1 MVKIIMHGCNG
12 HMGQV
17 ITGLVKEDANAE
29 IIAGIDMN
37 DNGQNDYPV
46 FKSLAE
52 CDVPADVV
60 VDFSSYKAADA
71 LLDACKEKKLPL
83 VLCTTG
89 LTEDQLKKAYRKLA
103 KENHPDLHPGDKEC
117 EARFKEINEA
127 YEVLSDADKRA
138 KYDRFGHAAFDP
150 S

>member
-60 VDFSSYKAADA
+60 VDFSPTRQPTHCSMPAR
-71 LLDACKEKKLPL
+71 EKTSTR
-83 VLCTTG
+83 LCTTRPHA
-89 LTEDQLKKAYRKLA
+89 DQLKKCRDQQTKS
-103 KENHPDLHPGDKEC
+103 
-117 EARFKEINEA
+117 RFSALTI
-127 YEVLSDADKRA
+127 LSLGREYADETGTGSCKSACRS
-138 KYDRFGHAAFDP
+138 RL
-150 S
+150 

>member
-83 VLCTTG
+83 VLCTT
-89 LTEDQLKKAYRKLA
+89 KKCRRPA
-103 KENHPDLHPGDKEC
+103 KKS
-117 EARFKEINEA
+117 RFSALQICPL
-127 YEVLSDADKRA
+127 V
-138 KYDRFGHAAFDP
+138 
-150 S
+150 

>member
-52 CDVPADVV
+52 CGA
-60 VDFSSYKAADA
+60 
-71 LLDACKEKKLPL
+71 
-83 VLCTTG
+83 G
-89 LTEDQLKKAYRKLA
+89 
-103 KENHPDLHPGDKEC
+103 ENNGYYC
-117 EARFKEINEA
+117 NQQQ
-127 YEVLSDADKRA
+127 
-138 KYDRFGHAAFDP
+138 
-150 S
+150 

>member
-71 LLDACKEKKLPL
+71 LLDACKEKKTSTRPLHHRPHRGSAQKKCRRPAKKSRFSALQICPL
-83 VLCTTG
+83 V
-89 LTEDQLKKAYRKLA
+89 
-103 KENHPDLHPGDKEC
+103 
-117 EARFKEINEA
+117 
-127 YEVLSDADKRA
+127 
-138 KYDRFGHAAFDP
+138 
-150 S
+150 

>member
-46 FKSLAE
+46 FKLSLIHISE
-52 CDVPADVV
+52 PTRP
-60 VDFSSYKAADA
+60 Y
-71 LLDACKEKKLPL
+71 
-83 VLCTTG
+83 
-89 LTEDQLKKAYRKLA
+89 
-103 KENHPDLHPGDKEC
+103 
-117 EARFKEINEA
+117 
-127 YEVLSDADKRA
+127 
-138 KYDRFGHAAFDP
+138 
-150 S
+150 

>member
-60 VDFSSYKAADA
+60 VDFHSSSAPQASPRISSKKCRRPAKKSRFSA
-71 LLDACKEKKLPL
+71 LQICPL
-83 VLCTTG
+83 V
-89 LTEDQLKKAYRKLA
+89 
-103 KENHPDLHPGDKEC
+103 
-117 EARFKEINEA
+117 
-127 YEVLSDADKRA
+127 
-138 KYDRFGHAAFDP
+138 
-150 S
+150 

>member
-60 VDFSSYKAADA
+60 VDFSSRRKNFHSSSAPQASPRISSKKCRRPAKKSRFSA
-71 LLDACKEKKLPL
+71 LQICPL
-83 VLCTTG
+83 V
-89 LTEDQLKKAYRKLA
+89 
-103 KENHPDLHPGDKEC
+103 
-117 EARFKEINEA
+117 
-127 YEVLSDADKRA
+127 
-138 KYDRFGHAAFDP
+138 
-150 S
+150 

>member
-60 VDFSSYKAADA
+60 VDFSPTRQPTHCSMPAR
-71 LLDACKEKKLPL
+71 EKLPL

-89 LTEDQLKKAYRKLA
+89 LTEISSKKCRRPA
-103 KENHPDLHPGDKEC
+103 KKS
-117 EARFKEINEA
+117 RFSALQICPL
-127 YEVLSDADKRA
+127 V
-138 KYDRFGHAAFDP
+138 
-150 S
+150 

>member
-71 LLDACKEKKLPL
+71 LLDACKEKNFHSSSAPQASPRISSKSAGDQQRNPGSPL
-83 VLCTTG
+83 CKYVPWCEYADEIGTG
-89 LTEDQLKKAYRKLA
+89 SCKSACRSRL
-103 KENHPDLHPGDKEC
+103 
-117 EARFKEINEA
+117 
-127 YEVLSDADKRA
+127 
-138 KYDRFGHAAFDP
+138 
-150 S
+150 

>member
-46 FKSLAE
+46 FK
-52 CDVPADVV
+52 
-60 VDFSSYKAADA
+60 K
-71 LLDACKEKKLPL
+71 
-83 VLCTTG
+83 
-89 LTEDQLKKAYRKLA
+89 
-103 KENHPDLHPGDKEC
+103 PGRMRC
-117 EARFKEINEA
+117 SGRR
-127 YEVLSDADKRA
+127 SR
-138 KYDRFGHAAFDP
+138 
-150 S
+150 

>member
-1 MVKIIMHGCNG
+1 
-12 HMGQV
+12 
-17 ITGLVKEDANAE
+17 
-29 IIAGIDMN
+29 MN
-37 DNGQNDYPV
+37 DNYQNDYPV

-89 LTEDQLKKAYRKLA
+89 LTEDQLKKCRRPA
-103 KENHPDLHPGDKEC
+103 KKS
-117 EARFKEINEA
+117 RFSALQICPL
-127 YEVLSDADKRA
+127 V
-138 KYDRFGHAAFDP
+138 
-150 S
+150 

>member
-83 VLCTTG
+83 VSAP
-89 LTEDQLKKAYRKLA
+89 QASPRISSKKCRRPA
-103 KENHPDLHPGDKEC
+103 KKS
-117 EARFKEINEA
+117 RFSALQICPL
-127 YEVLSDADKRA
+127 V
-138 KYDRFGHAAFDP
+138 
-150 S
+150 

>member
-60 VDFSSYKAADA
+60 VDFSFLQGSRRTVRCLQGEKTSTRPLHHRPHRGSAQKSAGDQQRNPGSPA
-71 LLDACKEKKLPL
+71 LQICPL
-83 VLCTTG
+83 V
-89 LTEDQLKKAYRKLA
+89 
-103 KENHPDLHPGDKEC
+103 
-117 EARFKEINEA
+117 
-127 YEVLSDADKRA
+127 
-138 KYDRFGHAAFDP
+138 
-150 S
+150 

>member
-52 CDVPADVV
+52 CDVPADSKKCRRPAKKSR
-60 VDFSSYKAADA
+60 FSA
-71 LLDACKEKKLPL
+71 LQICPL
-83 VLCTTG
+83 V
-89 LTEDQLKKAYRKLA
+89 
-103 KENHPDLHPGDKEC
+103 
-117 EARFKEINEA
+117 
-127 YEVLSDADKRA
+127 
-138 KYDRFGHAAFDP
+138 
-150 S
+150 

>member
-71 LLDACKEKKLPL
+71 LMDAHYGSYRGSVEKSAGDQQRNSGSPL
-83 VLCTTG
+83 
-89 LTEDQLKKAYRKLA
+89 R
-103 KENHPDLHPGDKEC
+103 
-117 EARFKEINEA
+117 
-127 YEVLSDADKRA
+127 
-138 KYDRFGHAAFDP
+138 
-150 S
+150 

>member
-71 LLDACKEKKLPL
+71 LLNACKEKKTSTRPL
-83 VLCTTG
+83 HHRPHRGSAQKSAGDQQRNPGSPLCKYVPWCEYADETG
-89 LTEDQLKKAYRKLA
+89 TGSCKSACRSRL
-103 KENHPDLHPGDKEC
+103 
-117 EARFKEINEA
+117 
-127 YEVLSDADKRA
+127 
-138 KYDRFGHAAFDP
+138 
-150 S
+150 

>member
-60 VDFSSYKAADA
+60 VDFSSYKHCSMPARRKNFHSSSAPQASPRISSKKCRRPAKKSRFSA
-71 LLDACKEKKLPL
+71 LQICPL
-83 VLCTTG
+83 V
-89 LTEDQLKKAYRKLA
+89 
-103 KENHPDLHPGDKEC
+103 
-117 EARFKEINEA
+117 
-127 YEVLSDADKRA
+127 
-138 KYDRFGHAAFDP
+138 
-150 S
+150 